1 MEDKVEINIKQTQD
15 VNFKVTV
22 NKSGTVLD
30 IKTACESQTSINHT
44 EMKIIF
50 KGRILKDADSISS
63 LNLIDNTTMHMVIN
77 RI

>member
-30 IKTACESQTSINHT
+30 IKTACES
-44 EMKIIF
+44 
-50 KGRILKDADSISS
+50 
-63 LNLIDNTTMHMVIN
+63 
-77 RI
+77 